1 MAQES
6 RRGGLTAMSVQSP
19 VAVHAGPDAAA
30 RRRSSL
36 SLYLSLGLLIIVVL
50 LLISGFLVR
59 LDNDHNQ
66 HPVLPGVVPYGGL
79 ASGEL
84 TLTNAGWLPID
95 VTLQPKLPNGGRPA
109 SISPD
114 LRMSIRNVNGGATL
128 YSGPMRTSMGPLL
141 NLQPGQA
148 AKLHI
153 EVRYVG
159 SAPAC
164 GQSSCGG
171 VPLGYTYYWNARPAI
186 PWWWWIPVILLVA
199 LIAAGGY
206 WRPGRRRGDV

>member
-6 RRGGLTAMSVQSP
+6 RRGGLKAMSVQSP

-59 LDNDHNQ
+59 LDNDRNQ
-66 HPVLPGVVPYGGL
+66 HPVLPGAVPVGGS

-95 VTLQPKLPNGGRPA
+95 VTLQPRRPDGSTPASLPANLKVTIQRVGGGR
-109 SISPD
+109 
-114 LRMSIRNVNGGATL
+114 TL
-128 YSGPMRTSMGPLL
+128 YSGPLQQSMGPLL
-141 NLQPGQA
+141 VLQPGEA

-153 EVRYVG
+153 DV
-159 SAPAC
+159 
-164 GQSSCGG
+164 SSTDTAATSPI
-171 VPLGYTYYWNARPAI
+171 PLGYTYYWNARPAI